1 MRGYFCTIFHFEGSG
16 LIMTVNYDHE
26 FLVKVV
32 RSFSVIL
39 GLHDFDETVKK
50 KKKRFRVTAKRGR
63 CVEIVDWSMKL

>member
-1 MRGYFCTIFHFEGSG
+1 
-16 LIMTVNYDHE
+16 MTVNYDHE

-39 GLHDFDETVKK
+39 GLHDCDETVKK

>member
-1 MRGYFCTIFHFEGSG
+1 
-16 LIMTVNYDHE
+16 MTVNYDHE
-26 FLVKVV
+26 FLMKVV

-39 GLHDFDETVKK
+39 GLHDCDETVK